1 MKGVLIYMILYKSN
15 PISIAQENCIM
26 LEIECDDAFVYLSKS
41 TYEQAL
47 LLADRMENEITYLQK
62 LVLGDDIENNKI
74 AQDYF
79 FENAPEPVNILA
91 PYLGLVQPVLS
102 CNMRELCGVLHML
115 SMQIDF
121 NLYTKVPKEVRVGI
135 VFTKNSIR
143 RYEQNWR
150 DIEMKI
156 NVKEID
162 LEHIS
167 VEAVA
172 DILSKMLPALGIN
185 SMNVVQN
192 SSAGVQNVN
201 NATAV
206 SQTETVEEDDDAD
219 ELEAKRAAAWA
230 KFNESLK
237 SLTTEIED
245 DETREKEEK
254 EEKEV
259 KEVKEVKED
268 MEKQASMSEEEKEL
282 SEIDKIISVL
292 GAGSN

>member
-1 MKGVLIYMILYKSN
+1 
-15 PISIAQENCIM
+15 M
-26 LEIECDDAFVYLSKS
+26 LEIESDGAFVYLSKS

-47 LLADRMENEITYLQK
+47 LLADRMENEITYLQS
-62 LVLGDDIENNKI
+62 LVLGDDVANNKI

-91 PYLGLVQPVLS
+91 PFLGLVQPILG

-121 NLYTKVPKEVRVGI
+121 NLYTKVPKEVRAGVM
-135 VFTKNSIR
+135 FTKNSIR

-172 DILSKMLPALGIN
+172 NILSKMLPALGIN
-185 SMNVVQN
+185 S
-192 SSAGVQNVN
+192 VN
-201 NATAV
+201 ITQGNNMSKQDISNMTTV
-206 SQTETVEEDDDAD
+206 SQNDKVEEVVEDEEID

-237 SLTTEIED
+237 SLASETD
-245 DETREKEEK
+245 DEKVEEKKEKEEK
-254 EEKEV
+254 EKKDNLEEMV
-259 KEVKEVKED
+259 A
-268 MEKQASMSEEEKEL
+268 MTEEEKEL

-292 GAGSN
+292 GAGNNQ